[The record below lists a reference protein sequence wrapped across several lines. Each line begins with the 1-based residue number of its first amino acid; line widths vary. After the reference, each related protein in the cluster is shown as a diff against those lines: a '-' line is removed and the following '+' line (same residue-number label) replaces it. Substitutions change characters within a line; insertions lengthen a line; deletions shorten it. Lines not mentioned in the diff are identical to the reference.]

1 MVSLLKL
8 LKSECQRLIDEWIL
22 KAQQMVSLNKPAA
35 RDYNSVEGYIFEK
48 KPLLDEEYGFIYNKE
63 DLITLRDGREMA
75 FLDSFTE
82 KMLQTFNCALLQVS
96 DCRQVNMKNSKE
108 TLAYRAHRKYSALRY
123 KDVMSS
129 QTFLSSTPLS

>member
-1 MVSLLKL
+1 
-8 LKSECQRLIDEWIL
+8 
-22 KAQQMVSLNKPAA
+22 MVSLNKPAA

-96 DCRQVNMKNSKE
+96 DCRQVNIKTAKRHWLIELTENI
-108 TLAYRAHRKYSALRY
+108 LH
-123 KDVMSS
+123 
-129 QTFLSSTPLS
+129 